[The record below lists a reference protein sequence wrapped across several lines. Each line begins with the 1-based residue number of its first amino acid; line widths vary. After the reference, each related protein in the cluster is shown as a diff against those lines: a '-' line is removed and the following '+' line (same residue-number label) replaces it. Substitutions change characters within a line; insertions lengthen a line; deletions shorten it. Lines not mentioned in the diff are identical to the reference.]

1 MEFDLRAG
9 AGFDVRTRAL
19 ILPGGKPR
27 DVITSQGGELA
38 RQKERPEQALSEG
51 DRHAGTGFS
60 KFTPYGIDD
69 AHGFGTH
76 METPLQPVDPVG
88 MHRLRPRA
96 AGPVKSPCQ
105 AGIYRDSRR
114 LDPSSE
120 YNLALAKC

>member
-51 DRHAGTGFS
+51 DRHAGTASQSSLPMGS
-60 KFTPYGIDD
+60 T
-69 AHGFGTH
+69 
-76 METPLQPVDPVG
+76 
-88 MHRLRPRA
+88 MHTGLGRTWKHLSNRSIP
-96 AGPVKSPCQ
+96 
-105 AGIYRDSRR
+105 
-114 LDPSSE
+114 
-120 YNLALAKC
+120 